1 MLTNLLYY
9 YLFRFCRETKPYNP
23 PENVTDKIKE
33 IHYELFG
40 HNNDWKNSRFTD
52 STIKFKVCLFEL
64 S

>member
-1 MLTNLLYY
+1 MNILDLNS
-9 YLFRFCRETKPYNP
+9 LFLAVIFLETIYF
-23 PENVTDKIKE
+23 EIE